1 MMSSIGKLGRAK
13 ADVQRKSV
21 NQQPGRAMLR
31 TLRIHLR
38 FILVVG
44 ALAVVMTWPVAVY
57 VFESDTFWLPS
68 RSPDVFVEIWNAWYG
83 QRLVTGQADFYFAD
97 LSFYPQ
103 GLPLTYHHFSIP
115 SMLALGGLS
124 ALMPISNAYCLASLL
139 WIVLNAGSAYVCL
152 LHLFKDKWLALLG
165 AIIFGFGRIT
175 AYFFSDFSL
184 TFLPTL
190 PLAFLFLHRGI
201 IENRW
206 KHLVI
211 SGILAG
217 LTAWSSLYTF
227 TCLMLTLAMGILVF
241 ARSRWRDPNFW
252 LRILLLLALA
262 GIISI
267 IRIYPMMADSQA
279 LNAVLETSLS
289 VEKGNELLAF
299 FINHQHPT
307 AQRVFSDLNIS
318 LDISSARSYLG
329 WLPLILIGLGLSRSA
344 CRRRMLPWLI
354 LLLTFLI
361 LKLGSF
367 PKINGQIFFDMP
379 LPKYYLNEFAVFE
392 AFYVSDYFGIG
403 ALLPLA
409 ILTCYGIKTALKS
422 VPAKHRPPLIL
433 LAAAL
438 IAFEYYSALEPRIIT
453 DERIAYIQWLGEQDD
468 QDSIR
473 LINLPMGQSHARHYQ
488 FFQTLSGY
496 PIVEGFTNRTPPGAY
511 AYIQNN
517 PLLKAWREH
526 EPVKCAPESQAD
538 WLAALDDLDKDGF
551 SHVVFHRRRYDADRV
566 EDSFQNA
573 RPSYQNKRDAV
584 YTLEDLRQSCP

>member
-1 MMSSIGKLGRAK
+1 
-13 ADVQRKSV
+13 
-21 NQQPGRAMLR
+21 MLR
-31 TLRIHLR
+31 ILRHHLH

-44 ALAVVMTWPVAVY
+44 VLAVVMTWPVASY

-68 RSPDVFVEIWNAWYG
+68 HGPDIFIEMWNAWYG
-83 QRLVTGQADFYFAD
+83 QRIIAGQADFYFTD
-97 LSFYPQ
+97 LLFYPH

-124 ALMPISNAYCLASLL
+124 ALMPVSNAYCLAYLL
-139 WIVLNAGSAYVCL
+139 WIFLNAGSAYVCL
-152 LHLFKDKWLALLG
+152 LYLFKDKWLALLG
-165 AIIFGFGRIT
+165 AIIFGFSRT
-175 AYFFSDFSL
+175 SAYFFSDFSL

-201 IENRW
+201 VEHRW
-206 KHLVI
+206 KQLVI

-227 TCLMLTLAMGILVF
+227 TCLLLTLAMGILVF

-252 LRILLLLALA
+252 LRMMMLLALV

-279 LNAVLETSLS
+279 LEAAMEKSIS
-289 VEKGNELLAF
+289 VEMGNELLTF
-299 FINHQHPT
+299 FINYQHPT
-307 AQRVFSDLNIS
+307 AQQIFSDLNIS
-318 LDISSARSYLG
+318 LDSMAAVSSGRSYLG

-344 CRRRMLPWLI
+344 YRRRMLPWLI

-361 LKLGSF
+361 LRLGSF
-367 PKINGQIFFDMP
+367 PRINGQVFFDIP

-392 AFYVSDYFGIG
+392 AFYVSDYFGVG

-409 ILTCYGIKTALKS
+409 ILTCFGLKTALKS
-422 VPAKHRPPLIL
+422 VPAKRRPLLIL

-438 IAFEYYSALEPRIIT
+438 IAFEYHGMPEPRIIK

-473 LINLPMGQSHARHYQ
+473 LINLPMGKPHAKHYL
-488 FFQTLSGY
+488 FSQTLSGY
-496 PIVEGFTNRTPPGAY
+496 PIVEGVTNRTPPGAY

-517 PLLKAWREH
+517 PLLKAWRKH
-526 EPVKCAPESQAD
+526 EPVRCAPENQGEY
-538 WLAALDDLDKDGF
+538 LAALDDLDKDGF
-551 SHVVFHRRRYDADRV
+551 SHVVFHHRRYDADRV
-566 EDSFQNA
+566 EGSFQDA
-573 RPSYQNKRDAV
+573 RPSYQNERAAV

>member
-1 MMSSIGKLGRAK
+1 
-13 ADVQRKSV
+13 
-21 NQQPGRAMLR
+21 MLR
-31 TLRIHLR
+31 TLRDHLR

-44 ALAVVMTWPVAVY
+44 LLAVVMTWPVASY

-68 RSPDVFVEIWNAWYG
+68 HGPDVFIEIWNAWYG
-83 QRLVTGQADFYFAD
+83 QRIIAGQADFYFAD
-97 LSFYPQ
+97 LLFYPQ

-152 LHLFKDKWLALLG
+152 LYLFKDKWLALLG
-165 AIIFGFGRIT
+165 AIIFSFSRIT

-206 KHLVI
+206 KYLLI

-227 TCLMLTLAMGILVF
+227 TCLLLTLAMGILVF

-252 LRILLLLALA
+252 LRLLLLLALV

-279 LNAVLETSLS
+279 LNTAMEKSLS
-289 VEKGNELLAF
+289 VEMGNELLTF

-307 AQRVFSDLNIS
+307 AQQIFSNLNIS
-318 LDISSARSYLG
+318 LDSLAVSSGRSYLG

-344 CRRRMLPWLI
+344 YRRRMLPWLI
-354 LLLTFLI
+354 LFLTFLI
-361 LKLGSF
+361 LRLGSF
-367 PKINGQIFFDMP
+367 PKINGQIFFDIP
-379 LPKYYLNEFAVFE
+379 LPKHYLNEFAVFE
-392 AFYVSDYFGIG
+392 AFYVSDYFFIG

-409 ILTCYGIKTALKS
+409 ILTCYGLKTALEF
-422 VPAKHRPPLIL
+422 VPAKRRPPLIL
-433 LAAAL
+433 LAVAL
-438 IAFEYYSALEPRIIT
+438 IAFEYYGIFKPRIIT

-473 LINLPMGQSHARHYQ
+473 LINLPMGRPHAKHYLL
-488 FFQTLSGY
+488 FQTLSGY
-496 PIVEGFTNRTPPGAY
+496 PIVEGFTNRAPPGTHAY
-511 AYIQNN
+511 MQNN

-526 EPVKCAPESQAD
+526 EPVKCAPENQSD
-538 WLAALDDLDKDGF
+538 WLAALDDLDQDGF
-551 SHVVFHRRRYDADRV
+551 SHVVFHHRRYDADRV
-566 EDSFQNA
+566 ADSFQDA
-573 RPSYQNKRDAV
+573 RPSYRNERAAV